1 MQYLVLSLYFSY
13 NYLVVCVDSH
23 KPTSRCIFMMIG
35 GVISWKSAKQIL
47 IVTST
52 IKVTFVSYFKATA
65 YGI

>member
-1 MQYLVLSLYFSY
+1 
-13 NYLVVCVDSH
+13 
-23 KPTSRCIFMMIG
+23 MMIG